1 MAMKITAEMISGIE
15 DQSSMNSS
23 AVLGKTYI
31 VLVWASLINPTR
43 QHMYGPSR
51 FSTCK
56 CTASGLV
63 YSGRV
68 LASTSVGLEMRRRCR
83 AAQGGS

>member
-1 MAMKITAEMISGIE
+1 
-15 DQSSMNSS
+15 MNSS
-23 AVLGKTYI
+23 AVLGETYI

-43 QHMYGPSR
+43 QHMYGPLR

-63 YSGRV
+63 YN
-68 LASTSVGLEMRRRCR
+68 ST
-83 AAQGGS
+83 QGVYA